1 MARSGIFLGWGTPVR
16 HREQKAVEVFQESVE
31 YWGSL
36 QARGDIESFE
46 VVLLEPHGGDLSGFA
61 LLRGERE
68 KLDRVRASEDFQR
81 LTDKANMIVESLGI
95 VDAVVGEGVS
105 ASMARYGEVIAE
117 LG

>member
-1 MARSGIFLGWGTPVR
+1 MATSGIFIGWGTPVR
-16 HREQKAVEVFQESVE
+16 HREQKAVQVFQQSVE

-36 QARGDIESFE
+36 QASGDIESFE

-68 KLDRVRASEDFQR
+68 QLDRVRASEDFQR
-81 LTDKANMIVESLGI
+81 LTDRANMIVESLGI
-95 VDAVVGEGVS
+95 VDAAVGEGVGE
-105 ASMARYGEVIAE
+105 SMARYGEVIAE